1 MAKPTAT
8 LTQALQAR
16 RAVIVPGAANM
27 RFGLPDPGPTTTAE
41 IAQTSDPPLI
51 VDMDGGFGN
60 PLNAVR
66 GIGMPERA
74 GAATLQI
81 ADQVFPGKHDHSNGK
96 AVIPAPEMI
105 DKINAAADTRRDG
118 DPQIIVRSDARAI
131 EGLSAAIDRAL
142 PAPQIATIVPHGRTP
157 DPGRVALGILKQD
170 GSLARGAVCAKGDRR
185 GIMARVFGGTGAS

>member
-27 RFGLPDPGPTTTAE
+27 RFGLPDAGLSTITE
-41 IAQTSDPPLI
+41 LAQTTDLPLI
-51 VDMDGGFGN
+51 VDMDAGFGN
-60 PLNAVR
+60 PLNVVR

-74 GAATLQI
+74 GAAALQI
-81 ADQVFPGKHDHSNGK
+81 ADQVFLRKCDHSNGNS
-96 AVIPAPEMI
+96 VIPVPEMI

-142 PAPQIATIVPHGRTP
+142 PAPQIANIVPHGRTS

-170 GSLARGAVCAKGDRR
+170 GSLARGAVCVKGDCR
-185 GIMARVFGGTGAS
+185 GIMERVFGGTGAS